1 MSTRIGDRN
10 KIIDVQ
16 MPTKVS
22 DNIGGYTVTW
32 TTKYSG
38 EYAALWPVSSRDII
52 QSDKM
57 TGTIT
62 HRIRMT
68 YKRILKSDWR
78 IKFGNRYFAIVG
90 PPININEANIDL
102 ELLCKET
109 EG

>member
-1 MSTRIGDRN
+1 MSTMIGDRD

-16 MPTKVS
+16 MPTKAS
-22 DNIGGYTVTW
+22 DGIGGYTESW
-32 TTKYSG
+32 TTRYSG
-38 EYAALWPVSSRDII
+38 EFVAIWPVSAKDII

-102 ELLCKET
+102 ELLCKEV
-109 EG
+109 EA